1 MVLGLHAFATQLKKE
16 MVMLAEMLVAM
27 QVAIQAARMAMHS
40 IHMWPLPMDCLH
52 HAWMAI
58 VDASVS
64 RAPLMACVVSLCF
77 LQADDERSGAL
88 AYRSAL
94 WGTR

>member
-27 QVAIQAARMAMHS
+27 QVARMAMHS

-64 RAPLMACVVSLCF
+64 RAPLMVCVVSLCF

-88 AYRSAL
+88 AYRRAL

>member
-1 MVLGLHAFATQLKKE
+1 MVLGLHAFATQLKEK

-27 QVAIQAARMAMHS
+27 QVARMAMNS
-40 IHMWPLPMDCLH
+40 IHMWLLPMDCLH
-52 HAWMAI
+52 HARMAI

-88 AYRSAL
+88 AYRRAL
-94 WGTR
+94 WGTK

>member
-1 MVLGLHAFATQLKKE
+1 MVLGLHAFATQLKEK
-16 MVMLAEMLVAM
+16 MMMLAEMLVAM
-27 QVAIQAARMAMHS
+27 QVARMAMNS
-40 IHMWPLPMDCLH
+40 IHMWLLPMDCLH
-52 HAWMAI
+52 HARMAI

-88 AYRSAL
+88 AYRRAL
-94 WGTR
+94 WGTK